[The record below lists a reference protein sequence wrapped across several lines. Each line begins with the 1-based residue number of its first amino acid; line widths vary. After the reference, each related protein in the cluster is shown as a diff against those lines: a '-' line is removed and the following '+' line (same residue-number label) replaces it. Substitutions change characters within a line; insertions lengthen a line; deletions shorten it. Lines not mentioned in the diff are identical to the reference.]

1 MWNRACPL
9 CFTKVPR
16 KLILGSEEK
25 LVCPRCRTPLE
36 LSPAARLL
44 GVICGLVAAFAAVRL
59 ILATNLAGTWI
70 LQVIAAV
77 LVYVVASSAVLY
89 FFSDLV
95 VRRDGAAE
103 DFPHAQK

>member
-16 KLILGSEEK
+16 KLILGGGEK
-25 LVCPRCRTPLE
+25 LICPSCRTPLE

-44 GVICGLVAAFAAVRL
+44 AVSCGLAVAFVVVRL
-59 ILATNLAGTWI
+59 ILAVNLPGAWV

-77 LVYVVASSAVLY
+77 LAYSIASTAVLY
-89 FFSDLV
+89 FFSDLI
-95 VRRDGAAE
+95 VRPNRPST